1 MVVSRRRQ
9 PRQCALFYDRVV
21 VLTFCREIRLCH
33 GKSRKVHFH
42 CFPQHTVSKVMPEH
56 GAGSGVVVVRTY
68 IYVVV
73 IVVHSNT
80 FYLYVVGSIVD
91 LSR

>member
-1 MVVSRRRQ
+1 MRMPIRSGSM
-9 PRQCALFYDRVV
+9 PKALAVQAHAAPFYDRVV

-56 GAGSGVVVVRTY
+56 GAGCSVVVVLLR
-68 IYVVV
+68 ISMYVVLV
-73 IVVHSNT
+73 
-80 FYLYVVGSIVD
+80 
-91 LSR
+91 LSST

>member
-1 MVVSRRRQ
+1 MVVSGRRQ
-9 PRQCALFYDRVV
+9 PRHGALFYDRVV

-56 GAGSGVVVVRTY
+56 GAGSGVVLVCRY

-73 IVVHSNT
+73 VVHSNT
-80 FYLYVVGSIVD
+80 FYFYVAGSRVD